1 MILRRALA
9 AASAATFVLAVLA
22 SACGGSAPA
31 APAADPS
38 KAGGPGA
45 AGAGGGPGDPAGKAG
60 GPDPAAEGAKGSDG
74 KTAADHKRDFMTGC
88 AKKAVNSPDYCECA
102 WGEFR
107 KVFSDA
113 EMSAGEM
120 PQEKLDK
127 VKGQVMGACASKIPE
142 DVIKEGY
149 ASGCSSGRPDMKP
162 YCDCT
167 WGEFRK
173 RFSAAELGDDAT
185 VQSDRF
191 LAARVPVVKAC
202 AAKMPEGVAKDAFMK
217 GCASDPR
224 AQPFC
229 TCAWKELRKQVSAA
243 EIEAASF
250 DREKVMQGVE
260 KSCAKLRPAK
270 DGAAKDGPAKPAPT
284 KPAK

>member
-1 MILRRALA
+1 MSLRRALS
-9 AASAATFVLAVLA
+9 AASVTLLVAAVA
-22 SACGGSAPA
+22 SACGGAP
-31 APAADPS
+31 APAADPA
-38 KAGGPGA
+38 KAGAPGGVGLGN
-45 AGAGGGPGDPAGKAG
+45 AGAPDAAGKAG
-60 GPDPAAEGAKGSDG
+60 GPDKPAGDAPGKADG

-113 EMSAGEM
+113 DMSAGDM

-142 DVIKEGY
+142 DVIKQGY
-149 ASGCSSGRPDMKP
+149 ESGCTSGRPDMKT

-202 AAKMPEGVAKDAFMK
+202 AAKMPEPVAKEAFMK
-217 GCASDPR
+217 GCASDPK

-260 KSCAKLRPAK
+260 KGCGKLRPAK
-270 DGAAKDGPAKPAPT
+270 DGAPAKDAPAK
-284 KPAK
+284 K